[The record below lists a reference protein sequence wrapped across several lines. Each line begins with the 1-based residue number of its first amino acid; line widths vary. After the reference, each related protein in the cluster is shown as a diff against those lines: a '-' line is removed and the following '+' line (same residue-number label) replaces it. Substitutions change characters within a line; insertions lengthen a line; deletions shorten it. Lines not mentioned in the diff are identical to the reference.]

1 MNDTA
6 DSSPT
11 AEDSVEV
18 IRQALAR
25 AHGLTAIS
33 PAPVQ
38 ALWGLI
44 WLVAFG
50 FTHWASQ
57 VAPWTEERAGVAIG
71 LTWLVLGVA
80 GSVFSFLYFAR
91 AAGPRSGVQQSNGS
105 LLAIAMAASFTGAA
119 ALPLVAGLTDHLVS
133 AVIVLVVAVVYVV
146 TGAVYGQRG
155 QVWLGVWIL
164 ATNLVATALGG
175 EWYSLVM
182 AIAGGGA
189 LLAFG
194 LATWP
199 RGTRRAV
206 ATS

>member
-1 MNDTA
+1 M
-6 DSSPT
+6 
-11 AEDSVEV
+11 
-18 IRQALAR
+18 
-25 AHGLTAIS
+25 
-33 PAPVQ
+33 
-38 ALWGLI
+38 
-44 WLVAFG
+44 
-50 FTHWASQ
+50 
-57 VAPWTEERAGVAIG
+57 
-71 LTWLVLGVA
+71 
-80 GSVFSFLYFAR
+80 
-91 AAGPRSGVQQSNGS
+91 
-105 LLAIAMAASFTGAA
+105 
-119 ALPLVAGLTDHLVS
+119 
-133 AVIVLVVAVVYVV
+133 V

-199 RGTRRAV
+199 RGTRRAI